1 MHRQRA
7 GSNGVTPRGGSR
19 GNSRA
24 PSPAPNSHNSPNPGP
39 MQEAFGVLPWDVV
52 LQRMPWNVLFLVGG
66 GLALSL
72 AYKESNLSHAI
83 ATAFT
88 VRSHHLH
95 RQLHI
100 TCRGSFT

>member
-1 MHRQRA
+1 M
-7 GSNGVTPRGGSR
+7 
-19 GNSRA
+19 
-24 PSPAPNSHNSPNPGP
+24 
-39 MQEAFGVLPWDVV
+39 LPWDVV

-100 TCRGSFT
+100 TYRGHFTEPTQRHLHMAYTGSFT